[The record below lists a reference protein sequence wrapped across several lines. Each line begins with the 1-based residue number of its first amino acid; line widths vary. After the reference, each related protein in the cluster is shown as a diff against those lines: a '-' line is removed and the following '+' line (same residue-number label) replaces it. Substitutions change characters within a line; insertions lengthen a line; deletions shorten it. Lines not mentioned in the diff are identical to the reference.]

1 MDGGSVPCTAI
12 PAIWVGDMHAEGL
25 KREVEKRHEG
35 RRLQPHQVKSKQYA
49 YQHPKMDHSAGKNQ
63 DKRII
68 AHNSSKHIVPVKMS
82 VILYRSA
89 PF

>member
-1 MDGGSVPCTAI
+1 MGGSAPCTNAS
-12 PAIWVGDMHAEGL
+12 PTIWVGDMRAEGL

-49 YQHPKMDHSAGKNQ
+49 FQHPKMDHSAGESQ